1 MSTKTAGLIPPP
13 PLVYIVFMGG
23 AWGLAN
29 SLPLDLPE
37 HTLAN
42 LGGWVLLLVGIVL
55 MAWAALTMHRHRTT
69 INPYGTPSRLLQS
82 GPFRYSRNPI
92 YLADTLIYG
101 AVGLWLDSLWP
112 WLLLP
117 ILIIVMQRTVIQ
129 PEERL
134 LMRLFGDDYRDYRV
148 RVRRWL

>member
-1 MSTKTAGLIPPP
+1 MSTRTAGLIPPP
-13 PLVYIVFMGG
+13 PLVYLVFMGG
-23 AWGLAN
+23 AWGLAK

-42 LGGWVLLLVGIVL
+42 LGGWVLLPGGIVL

-101 AVGLWLDSLWP
+101 VGLWLDSLWP

-117 ILIIVMQRTVIQ
+117 VLIIVMQRTVIQ